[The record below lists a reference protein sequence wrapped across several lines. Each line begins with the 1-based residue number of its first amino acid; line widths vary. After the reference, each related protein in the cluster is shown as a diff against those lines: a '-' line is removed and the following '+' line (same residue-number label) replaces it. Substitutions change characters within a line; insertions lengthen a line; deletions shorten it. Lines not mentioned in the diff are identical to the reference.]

1 MKQII
6 QTHEA
11 PQAIGTY
18 SQAVKVGN
26 HVYMS
31 GQIPLDPQ
39 TMELVSGDIK
49 AQIRRAFENLSAV
62 AKAAG
67 GSLADIVKLTIYL
80 LDLSHF
86 AAVNEVMEEY
96 FTAPFPARAVI
107 GVAELP
113 KGAQF
118 EVDGIMKLQ
127 DL

>member
-26 HVYMS
+26 HVYIS
-31 GQIPLDPQ
+31 GQIPLDPHS
-39 TMELVSGDIK
+39 MELVTGDIK
-49 AQIRRAFENLSAV
+49 VQIRQSFDNLMAI

-67 GSLADIVKLTIYL
+67 GSLADIVKLTIYMC
-80 LDLSHF
+80 DLSHF
-86 AAVNEVMEEY
+86 AAVNEIMPEY
-96 FTAPFPARAVI
+96 FAAPYPARAVI
-107 GVAELP
+107 GVSALP
-113 KGAQF
+113 KNAQF
-118 EVDGIMKLQ
+118 EVDGIMKLR

>member
-6 QTHEA
+6 QTQEA

-26 HVYMS
+26 HVYIS
-31 GQIPLDPQ
+31 GQIPLDPR
-39 TMELVSGDIK
+39 TMELVTGDIR
-49 AQIRRAFENLSAV
+49 AQIRQSFDNLTAI

-67 GSLADIVKLTIYL
+67 GSLVDIVKLNIYMR
-80 LDLSHF
+80 DLSHF
-86 AAVNEVMEEY
+86 AAVNEIMPEY
-96 FTAPFPARAVI
+96 FAAPYPARAVI
-107 GVAELP
+107 GVAALP
-113 KGAQF
+113 KDAQF